1 MLNWLASGIVNW
13 FKYEMKSHPEYIP
26 GFLELLTVLPEVY
39 IKIMRV
45 ENLYL

>member
-13 FKYEMKSHPEYIP
+13 FKDEMKSHPEYIL

-45 ENLYL
+45 DNLYL